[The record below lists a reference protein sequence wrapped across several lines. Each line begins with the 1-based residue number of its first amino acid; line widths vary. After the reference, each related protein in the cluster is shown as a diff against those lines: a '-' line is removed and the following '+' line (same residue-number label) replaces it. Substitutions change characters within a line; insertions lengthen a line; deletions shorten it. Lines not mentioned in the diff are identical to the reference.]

1 MWDLSRRHFAVGI
14 SSLFTNHLSL
24 FEKEVCKMEKKSLWS
39 FGTREVVYAAIG
51 AALYGVLSALTNWAN
66 IAGSG
71 NVSFRPA
78 VGIVF
83 FFGLA
88 FGPIVGFITGA
99 LGNIIGDLISGGGFW
114 LWWDLGNGIM
124 GLVAGLFMPYMTTY
138 RAWKDLLLGALS
150 VVLGAAAGMFL
161 ASVTEIWVSGIT
173 FTASMIQNFIPAFIT
188 NAFWGIIVTLI
199 LMLAYSAVVSRSG
212 RSQTGESGWENK

>member
-1 MWDLSRRHFAVGI
+1 
-14 SSLFTNHLSL
+14 
-24 FEKEVCKMEKKSLWS
+24 MEKKSLWS

-51 AALYGVLSALTNWAN
+51 AALYGVLSAATNFAQ

-99 LGNIIGDLISGGGFW
+99 LGNILGDLLSGYGFW
-114 LWWDLGNGIM
+114 PWWDLGNGIM
-124 GLVAGLFMPYMTTY
+124 GLVAGLFIVKMTTY
-138 RAWKDLLLGALS
+138 RAWKDLVWGAVAVIAGS
-150 VVLGAAAGMFL
+150 AAGMFL
-161 ASVTEIWVSGIT
+161 ASLTEIWISGLT
-173 FTASMIQNFIPAFIT
+173 FEAAMIQNFIPSLVT
-188 NAFWGIIVTLI
+188 NLFWGIIVTLI
-199 LMLAYSAVVSRSG
+199 LMVAYSAVLARSG
-212 RSQTGESGWENK
+212 RSQAGPSGWENK